1 MYVSSQGLA
10 GAGMNSEDA
19 MIHMYTCTYICTYIH
34 IYIYTYIHIYTNL
47 YVYMYIYV
55 LPQGLAGA
63 GMNSEDAMIHGTLDP
78 GRPATVF
85 AYCYKCVHT
94 YIDIVISVCIHIQ
107 TYVYK

>member
-1 MYVSSQGLA
+1 MYRHRDWQVREVRGRHDPYAYLYVY
-10 GAGMNSEDA
+10 MN
-19 MIHMYTCTYICTYIH
+19 IYTYIH
-34 IYIYTYIHIYTNL
+34 IYIYTHIYIYLNL

-85 AYCYKCVHT
+85 VYSYVCAYIYR
-94 YIDIVISVCIHIQ
+94 HIY
-107 TYVYK
+107 TNRKREREKMP